1 MSLAIRT
8 LRLFQA
14 AAKPGRRGRAV
25 AAFLNGLLRLFSP
38 RKRRIEANLSLVHPE
53 KDRAWRTDMRRRLYG
68 HLAWTVTELLALQR
82 DPSQALHWVES
93 VEGGHHMETLQAPG
107 RGALFVSAHLGNW
120 ELLAAWYAQFR
131 RAAERPSPYVVSQE
145 IHDREISDLVREYRE
160 RSGIGLLPKG
170 ISTLEFVR
178 LLKEGAHIA
187 LLADIS
193 WLGGVRLP
201 FMGHDCTNTTGPA
214 VLSLL
219 ASVPIVPVGIYRT
232 APFRH
237 TIRFFPPLPVP
248 EERDRRRRAELLTME
263 VNRALEKM
271 IAPRPELW
279 FWMHNRWK
287 N

>member
-1 MSLAIRT
+1 M
-8 LRLFQA
+8 
-14 AAKPGRRGRAV
+14 
-25 AAFLNGLLRLFSP
+25 
-38 RKRRIEANLSLVHPE
+38 EA
-53 KDRAWRTDMRRRLYG
+53 
-68 HLAWTVTELLALQR
+68 
-82 DPSQALHWVES
+82 
-93 VEGGHHMETLQAPG
+93 LQAPG

-248 EERDRRRRAELLTME
+248 EERDRRRRAELLTLE